1 MAEEVFKQ
9 KDGQWVGQH
18 SARRYEDYSVDKTGP
33 ESSRTGIATG
43 SGEQGGEPFEAEDDS
58 PMPYKKG

>member
-18 SARRYEDYSVDKTGP
+18 SGRKYDEYSVTKIGP
-33 ESSRTGIATG
+33 ESSRTGVACY
-43 SGEQGGEPFEAEDDS
+43 SQGEQAGEPFERED
-58 PMPYKKG
+58 